1 MLLVSRKIYIL
12 HKLLRVNLFHNVT
25 EIKEIDLLENISI
38 SNMHLKEINYLWI
51 Y

>member
-12 HKLLRVNLFHNVT
+12 HKLLHVNLFHNVT
-25 EIKEIDLLENISI
+25 EIKKIDLLENISI